1 MVNRSLSR
9 SISSVLLILEFAR
22 SRGIDTE
29 ALLTGTHLQELMP
42 FNPMQMVNEAQEFRL
57 LDNLAEHVDSPFLAG
72 FELGLNYQ
80 LTSYGIWGF
89 ALLASPS
96 LGKAIELG
104 LRYVDL
110 TYSFCDISLHIEG
123 QEAIMV
129 YTPRHDGLGGVMALG
144 RDIGALLLIQR
155 EIFNGEVPRERVELT
170 SSEPDLSAQ
179 QRHVL
184 NGLAQCPVIFNAKRN
199 AVVLSAEIL
208 DKPLPRA
215 NAVTL
220 AVCEQQCRDL
230 LATRQE
236 WQGSAEQVRN
246 ALLHSGLG
254 SSMERV
260 ASYLSMSTRTMHRQ
274 LAEEG
279 TRWRA
284 VRDDVRLGMA
294 EALLSAGYIQLDE
307 IAERVGYSD
316 LSNFS
321 HAFRRWKGL
330 SPAQYRR
337 QQLDKAL

>member
-1 MVNRSLSR
+1 MVNRSVSR
-9 SISSVLLILEFAR
+9 SISSVMLILEFAR
-22 SRGIDTE
+22 KRGIE
-29 ALLTGTHLQELMP
+29 PSEILTGTHLQDLMP
-42 FNPMQMVNEAQEFRL
+42 FNPMQMVNEAQELKL
-57 LDNLAEHVDSPFLAG
+57 LDNLAEMIESPFLAG
-72 FELGLNYQ
+72 FELGLQYQ

-123 QEAIMV
+123 QEAAMV
-129 YTPRHDGLGGVMALG
+129 YTPRPSGLGALMALG

-155 EIFNGEVPRERVELT
+155 EVFNGEVPRERVELT
-170 SSEPDLSAQ
+170 FPEPDLSED
-179 QRHVL
+179 QRRVL

-199 AVVLSAEIL
+199 AVVLAAEIL

-236 WQGSAEQVRN
+236 WQGFAEQVRN
-246 ALLHSGLG
+246 ALIHSGLG
-254 SSMERV
+254 SNMERV
-260 ASYLSMSTRTMHRQ
+260 ASYLNMSSRTMHRQ

-279 TRWRA
+279 TQWRA

-307 IAERVGYSD
+307 IAERLGYSD

-321 HAFRRWKGL
+321 HAFRRWKGMA
-330 SPAQYRR
+330 PAQYRR
-337 QQLDKAL
+337 QQLEKTL

>member
-1 MVNRSLSR
+1 MVNRSVSR
-9 SISSVLLILEFAR
+9 SISSVILILEFAR
-22 SRGIDTE
+22 KQGIDPE
-29 ALLTGTHLQELMP
+29 CLLAGTHLQELMP
-42 FNPMQMVNEAQEFRL
+42 FNPIQMVNESQELRL
-57 LDNLAEHVDSPFLAG
+57 LDNLAQAVDSPFLAG
-72 FELGLNYQ
+72 FELGMQYQ

-110 TYSFCDISLHIEG
+110 TYSFCDISLRIEG
-123 QEAIMV
+123 QEASMV
-129 YTPRHDGLGGVMALG
+129 YTSRHDGLGALMALG

-155 EIFNGEVPRERVELT
+155 EVFNGEVPRERVELI
-170 SSEPDLSAQ
+170 SPEPDLSLE

-184 NGLAQCPVIFNAKRN
+184 NGLAQCPVIFSANRN

-236 WQGSAEQVRN
+236 WLGFAEQVRN

-260 ASYLSMSTRTMHRQ
+260 ASFLNMSSRTMHRQ

-279 TRWRA
+279 TQWRV

-321 HAFRRWKGL
+321 HAFRRWKGV

-337 QQLDKAL
+337 QQLDKSL